1 MIYIKAYNSAG
12 KLIKIINEKQ
22 KTYLLKNIK
31 ITEERGT
38 NYNGYGYT
46 DTIRKYENMTLS
58 QVREF
63 NRIGKEITKPKKTE
77 KEKEITWINRLAKLT
92 GITTEEAQEIAQEKK
107 DYKDKQIEL
116 LEDRQI
122 DNLSIKRQ
130 RLIDKIE
137 KSNPLRRIVD
147 GEHAQN
153 ILSASNRHNGNYENL
168 LDEGRELAAAGEIE
182 KSQVKEYARSKFNYK

>member
-1 MIYIKAYNSAG
+1 MIYIKAYNSKG
-12 KLIKIINEKQ
+12 KLIKTINEKQ
-22 KTYLLKNIK
+22 KNYLRKNIK
-31 ITEERGT
+31 IIEERGT

-46 DTIRKYENMTLS
+46 DKIRKYENMTLS

-63 NRIGKEITKPKKTE
+63 NKISKEKAKPKKTE
-77 KEKEITWINRLAKLT
+77 KEKQIAWINRLIKLT

-107 DYKDKQIEL
+107 EYKDRQIEL

-122 DNLSIKRQ
+122 DHPSIKRQ
-130 RLIDKIE
+130 RLINKIE

-147 GEHAQN
+147 SEHAQN
-153 ILSASNRHNGNYENL
+153 ILSASNRHNGNYESL

-182 KSQVKEYARSKFNYK
+182 KSQVRGYARNNFNYK